1 MDAHCFMPQW
11 GPVGP
16 PVLASVTKI
25 LTLRDALLGQ
35 GLPRRSLASVP
46 LPCLLPRYLQQQ
58 ATEVTVRICSA
69 GYVQPDRQKVM
80 EKGSSPRPPSQNS
93 LVSELLVV
101 VDHGQA

>member
-25 LTLRDALLGQ
+25 LTLCDALLGQ
-35 GLPRRSLASVP
+35 GLPRRSLVRCTSSMSVTA
-46 LPCLLPRYLQQQ
+46 LPQQQ

-69 GYVQPDRQKVM
+69 GYVQPDRMKVM
-80 EKGSSPRPPSQNS
+80 EKGSSPRPPSQTP
-93 LVSELLVV
+93 L
-101 VDHGQA
+101 